1 MDIQLKEV
9 TTKKDLRQ
17 FILYPTELYKG
28 NPYYVPS
35 FYMDDVNTLSRD
47 KNPVFEFA
55 KTKYWLAY
63 QDGKIVGRVAA
74 ILNPKAAQRWGHNYM
89 RFGWLDFI
97 DDIEVLKVLM
107 AAVEG
112 WAKEEGT
119 EGVQGPL
126 GFTDLDREGM
136 LVEGFEERATLATYY
151 NYPYYPK
158 YLAALGY
165 IKDVD
170 WVEYEFTIPE
180 KPIEKIGK
188 AAELISKRNNVHL
201 FVPHS
206 KKEIMHYAR
215 SIFEVLDEAYR
226 NLFGVTP
233 LTEKQ
238 VGAYIDQYLSL
249 AVLDY
254 VPLVLNDK
262 DELIAFG
269 VAFPS
274 FSIALQ
280 KSKGLIFPFGWVSL
294 LKAYKKNDRADLY
307 LVGIK
312 DEYRGKG
319 VNALLMNQMML
330 AFQKNGI
337 KKVESNPN
345 LEDNEDVQAQ
355 WKYFERRQHKRR
367 RCFIKLFA

>member
-9 TTKKDLRQ
+9 TTKKDLRK

-97 DDIEVLKVLM
+97 DDIEVLKALM

-112 WAKEEGT
+112 WATEEGT

-136 LVEGFEERATLATYY
+136 LVEGFEEMATLATYY
-151 NYPYYPK
+151 NFPYYPK

-188 AAELISKRNNVHL
+188 AAELVSKRSNVRL

-274 FSIALQ
+274 FSKALQ

>member
-9 TTKKDLRQ
+9 TTKKDLRK

-97 DDIEVLKVLM
+97 DDIEVLKALM

-136 LVEGFEERATLATYY
+136 LVEGFEEMATLATYY

-158 YLAALGY
+158 YLATLGY

-188 AAELISKRNNVHL
+188 AAELVSKRSNVRL

-215 SIFEVLDEAYR
+215 SIFKVLDEAYR

-274 FSIALQ
+274 FSRALQ

>member
-9 TTKKDLRQ
+9 TTKKDLRK

-97 DDIEVLKVLM
+97 DDIEVLKALM

-136 LVEGFEERATLATYY
+136 LVEGFEEMATLATYY

-188 AAELISKRNNVHL
+188 AAELVSKRSNVRL

-274 FSIALQ
+274 FSKALQ